1 MGFSGQVSL
10 HTVDPRPGYSVAM
23 MPLAFE
29 LADGWSVR
37 EILGLVFVGILVTVI
52 WIKFRQME
60 FPPEWEHGPTPP
72 PKPETPPTEPPK
84 AP

>member
-1 MGFSGQVSL
+1 MG
-10 HTVDPRPGYSVAM
+10 
-23 MPLAFE
+23 FE

-52 WIKFRQME
+52 WIKFRQMQ
-60 FPPEWEHGPTPP
+60 FPPEWEHGPDGP
-72 PKPETPPTEPPK
+72 PKPDEPKPPEPP